1 MEIFQNTLGPSI
13 VAALATPAVPA
24 IEVAANPDNNEAITR
39 FFPNVRNVIIFS
51 NWLELLS

>member
-13 VAALATPAVPA
+13 VVALATPAVPA